1 MDRGGIRRHSL
12 NLYEEC
18 HLLRHIFTLHVCRLD
33 ETYFLSIYTVS
44 GSLPC
49 SPGRL
54 RQICDALTAAQKMAP
69 CPGTATVVCG
79 DFNSAGHTAVHEVLV
94 TESVTALAVTLR

>member
-1 MDRGGIRRHSL
+1 M
-12 NLYEEC
+12 
-18 HLLRHIFTLHVCRLD
+18 
-33 ETYFLSIYTVS
+33 
-44 GSLPC
+44 
-49 SPGRL
+49 

-94 TESVTALAVTLR
+94 TESVTALAGYCSVSRYRYRLSAA